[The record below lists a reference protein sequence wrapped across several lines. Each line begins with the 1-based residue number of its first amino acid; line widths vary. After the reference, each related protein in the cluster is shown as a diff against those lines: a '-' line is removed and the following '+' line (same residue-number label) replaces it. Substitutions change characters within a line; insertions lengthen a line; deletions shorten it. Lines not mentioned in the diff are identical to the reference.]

1 MAMSIALDPASV
13 LASAREALTRSE
25 AHRRDGRHR
34 EGVETATQALALAR
48 TAGEPGLCA
57 RALCLLAL
65 HEWRLG
71 ALESAVAHSYE
82 ALPLLQREDEDAAE
96 RAKVLCT
103 MAMAYN
109 ALGLHADA
117 LSQVMLALDAAQ
129 RSGQP
134 SLESW
139 ALNRVGVTVWELDQ
153 PEEGERYLL
162 RALEIARRIGGE
174 EEAFSALNNLA
185 DHHLRS
191 AARAAAGGKHD
202 ATVAYASQALA
213 YASEAQVF
221 ALKSGNPHR
230 EAICLENLGK
240 ACIYLNRFEEALR
253 HVERCD
259 AISSDC
265 GYVILRLAV
274 VVARALAFRLQGR
287 PTEAVRAYSDALLQA
302 QALDERGVVLDVH
315 LQLYE
320 VHKSLGDP
328 AQALIHHEQLL
339 ELERAQMKQRA
350 DTRTR
355 LLLGRF
361 DLELARHEAER
372 ARLDAEVQRLHA
384 QALEAERNQLAEQ
397 ARELGRRAFED
408 ELTGLANRRR
418 VHEELPARLA
428 QVRERRGMLCIAAL
442 DLDHFKR
449 VNDSFGHAV
458 GDDVLR
464 IVGQLLLAH
473 TRAGDL
479 VARIGGEEFLAL
491 FNATPLTA
499 AGEACE
505 RLRAAIAAHD
515 WESVAA
521 GLRVTVSI
529 GLCSADGALDVRHA
543 IARADAAL
551 YAAKHA
557 GRNRIEVATGI
568 GA

>member
-1 MAMSIALDPASV
+1 MSMSVALDSASV
-13 LASAREALTRSE
+13 LASAREALARAE
-25 AHRRDGRHR
+25 ADRRNGRHR
-34 EGVETATQALALAR
+34 EGAQNAMQALALAR
-48 TAGEPGLCA
+48 TAGETRLCA

-65 HEWRLG
+65 HDWRLG
-71 ALESAVAHSYE
+71 AMESSIAHAYE

-96 RAKVLCT
+96 RASLLCT

-109 ALGLHADA
+109 DLGLHSDA

-129 RSGQP
+129 RSGEP

-174 EEAFSALNNLA
+174 EEAFSALNNLS
-185 DHHLRS
+185 DHHLQAAAQADARS
-191 AARAAAGGKHD
+191 QDGDRAAH
-202 ATVAYASQALA
+202 ASQAFA

-221 ALKSGNPHR
+221 ANASGNSHR
-230 EAICLENLGK
+230 VAICLENLGK
-240 ACIYLNRFEEALR
+240 ACLYLDRFEDASR
-253 HVERCD
+253 HIERCD
-259 AISSDC
+259 LISSDC
-265 GYVILRLAV
+265 GYVALRLAV
-274 VVARALAFRLQGR
+274 VAARALAFRRQGR
-287 PTEAVRAYSDALLQA
+287 AAEAVHTYGDALLQA
-302 QALDERGVVLDVH
+302 QALDERSVVLDVH
-315 LQLYE
+315 RHLYE
-320 VHKSLGDP
+320 LHKSLGDT
-328 AQALIHHEQLL
+328 AQALSHHERLL
-339 ELERAQMKQRA
+339 ELERAQMRQRA
-350 DTRTR
+350 DTSTR

-372 ARLDAEVQRLHA
+372 ARLDAEVERLRA
-384 QALEAERNQLAEQ
+384 QTLEVERNQLAAQ

-418 VHEELPARLA
+418 VDEELPERLA
-428 QVRERRGMLCIAAL
+428 QARERRGMLCIAAL

-464 IVGQLLLAH
+464 IVGRLLLAH
-473 TRAGDL
+473 TRTGDL

-491 FNATPLTA
+491 FNATPLGSA
-499 AGEACE
+499 AEACE
-505 RLRAAIAAHD
+505 RLRGAIAAHD
-515 WESVAA
+515 WASVAA
-521 GLRVTVSI
+521 GLKVTVSI

-551 YAAKHA
+551 YAAKRA
-557 GRNRIEVATGI
+557 GRDRVEIASSVGT
-568 GA
+568 

>member
-1 MAMSIALDPASV
+1 MSMSAALDSASV
-13 LASAREALTRSE
+13 LASAREALDRAE
-25 AHRRDGRHR
+25 ADRRNGRHR
-34 EGVETATQALALAR
+34 EGAQNARQALALAR
-48 TAGEPGLCA
+48 MAGETRLCA
-57 RALCLLAL
+57 QALSLLAL
-65 HEWRLG
+65 HDWRLG
-71 ALESAVAHSYE
+71 AMESSIAHAYE

-96 RAKVLCT
+96 RASLLCT

-109 ALGLHADA
+109 DLGLHSDA

-153 PEEGERYLL
+153 PEEGEHYLL
-162 RALEIARRIGGE
+162 RALEIARRISGA
-174 EEAFSALNNLA
+174 EEAFSALNNLS
-185 DHHLRS
+185 DHHLQ
-191 AARAAAGGKHD
+191 AAAQAD
-202 ATVAYASQALA
+202 ASGEDGACAAHASQALA
-213 YASEAQVF
+213 YASEAQDF
-221 ALKSGNPHR
+221 ALASGNSHR
-230 EAICLENLGK
+230 VAICLENLGK
-240 ACIYLNRFEEALR
+240 ACLYLGRFEEASR
-253 HVERCD
+253 HIERCD
-259 AISSDC
+259 MISSDC
-265 GYVILRLAV
+265 GYVALRLAV
-274 VVARALAFRLQGR
+274 VAARALAFRRQGR
-287 PTEAVRAYSDALLQA
+287 PAEAVRTYGDALLQA

-315 LQLYE
+315 LHLYE
-320 VHKSLGDP
+320 LHKSLDDT
-328 AQALIHHEQLL
+328 AQALRHHERLL
-339 ELERAQMKQRA
+339 ELERARMKQRA

-372 ARLDAEVQRLHA
+372 ARLDAEVERLRA
-384 QALEAERNQLAEQ
+384 QTLEAERNQLAEQ
-397 ARELGRRAFED
+397 ARELGRRALED

-418 VHEELPARLA
+418 VDEELPERLA
-428 QVRERRGMLCIAAL
+428 QARERRGMLCIAAL

-449 VNDSFGHAV
+449 VNDNFGHAV

-464 IVGQLLLAH
+464 IVGRLLLAH
-473 TRAGDL
+473 TRTGDL

-499 AGEACE
+499 AVEACE

-551 YAAKHA
+551 YAAKRS
-557 GRNRIEVATGI
+557 GRDRIEVAWGF